1 MGFSSSFGVRQTT
14 APSRNENHLMIPRII
29 HQSTTTR
36 TWEEMHLVGRLKK
49 MMPDFQHIMWSAEE
63 NLALFEKMFPK
74 YVEQYLSFE
83 HAVMRID
90 VSRCLYMYTH
100 GGVYCDTDYLFY
112 RPVEP
117 KLLDQKCILG
127 IEEENN
133 RAVGGGYKVGN
144 AFLAS
149 EQGFSLWTDFVES
162 IFYRHRRG
170 ENRVVFLSGPHALS
184 LFLKCHKEYESLV
197 TFLPPASVY
206 PDRRYLGLT
215 TARTETALGAHLC
228 WGSWREKSFT
238 NRVRNRARRCISA
251 VL

>member
-1 MGFSSSFGVRQTT
+1 
-14 APSRNENHLMIPRII
+14 
-29 HQSTTTR
+29 
-36 TWEEMHLVGRLKK
+36 MHLVGRLKK

-133 RAVGGGYKVGN
+133 RGVGGGYKVGN